1 MSNTATKQNIPTE
14 HAEQVT
20 LVAEF
25 ERTYPNVVIFAIPN
39 GGLRNPV
46 VAQKLKLEGVK
57 KGVPDLFIPAWQTWV
72 EMKRIKGGRL
82 STDQKRMKQHLES
95 YGYTVL
101 VCNGWQDAMQQCKA
115 VFDQLQTVTKK

>member
-1 MSNTATKQNIPTE
+1 MSKTPKQNIPTE

-20 LVAEF
+20 FVAEF
-25 ERTYPNVVIFAIPN
+25 ERTYPDVVIFAIPN

-46 VAQKLKLEGVK
+46 VAQKLKREGVK
-57 KGVPDLFIPAWQTWV
+57 KGVPDLFIPPWRTWV

-82 STDQKRMKQHLES
+82 SAEQKDWRDYLES
-95 YGYTVL
+95 CGYTVL